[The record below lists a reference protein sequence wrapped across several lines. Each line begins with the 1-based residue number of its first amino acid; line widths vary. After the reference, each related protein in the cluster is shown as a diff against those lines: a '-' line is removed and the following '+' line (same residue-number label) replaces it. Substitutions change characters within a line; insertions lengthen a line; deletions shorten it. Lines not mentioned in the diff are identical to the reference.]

1 MAIQGLGP
9 YLFKFE
15 DQTSTPPKNLQ
26 ALIGRCISRKKKHGD
41 FTGIS
46 MLVYWAR
53 HLPLI
58 FCYFY
63 PLQKLETQT
72 SQPPE
77 SSGHNALQKMDI
89 ERGTFPAVEV
99 QCAS

>member
-1 MAIQGLGP
+1 M
-9 YLFKFE
+9 YLPE
-15 DQTSTPPKNLQ
+15 
-26 ALIGRCISRKKKHGD
+26 KKTHGD
-41 FTGIS
+41 FTGIA

-99 QCAS
+99 QQCAS